1 MDHFKDFSE
10 EELLLNESFHNWVKQ
25 NNPVDIAYWEQWLA
39 KYPEKSRAVQNV
51 RNIILSLS
59 PDEPAV
65 PAHEVAEAWGKLQRT
80 LQVRKQLENRPKPVS
95 GISIKKWYAV
105 AAVFACICI
114 SYVLIEYV
122 WLAEK
127 YIKYATQFGETKDL
141 VLPDGSQVTLNGNT
155 QLEYKERWDE
165 LDNREVWLAGEAYFS
180 VTKAKYKE
188 QIKFIVHTDKLDVEV
203 LGTQFTISNRKKSTQ
218 VVLDEGKIKVRPKAD
233 TAVMF
238 MQPGELLKFC
248 NTRQEIIKKVVNPQ
262 MYSSWKHKKMVF
274 EETSIRELAE
284 RIEFT
289 YGYSVLFADKDLTQ
303 RKLTGTIPSDNL
315 DVLLLTLSKVF
326 DLEIRKEKNQIVI
339 KSNEE

>member
-1 MDHFKDFSE
+1 MDHFQDFSE

-25 NNPVDIAYWEQWLA
+25 ANPVDIAYWEQWLA
-39 KYPEKSRAVQNV
+39 KYPEKNRVVHNV

-59 PDEPAV
+59 PEEPDV
-65 PAHEVAEAWGKLQRT
+65 PPQEVSEAWAT
-80 LQVRKQLENRPKPVS
+80 LQQTLQARKQPVSRHRPVS
-95 GISIKKWYAV
+95 GSRVKKWYAV
-105 AAVFACICI
+105 AAVFAGMCI

-127 YIKYATQFGETKDL
+127 YIAYATRFGETKDL
-141 VLPDGSQVTLNGNT
+141 VLPDGSQVILNGNT
-155 QLEYKERWDE
+155 QLKYKEKWDE
-165 LDNREVWLAGEAYFS
+165 HDNREVWLAGEAYFS
-180 VTKAKYKE
+180 ITKAE
-188 QIKFIVHTDKLDVEV
+188 DTRQIKFIVHTDKLDVEV

-218 VVLDEGKIKVRPKAD
+218 VVLDEGKIKVRQKAD
-233 TAVMF
+233 TTDMF
-238 MQPGELLKFC
+238 MQPGEMLKFC
-248 NTRQEIIKKVVNPQ
+248 NTRQEIIKKMVNPQ

-289 YGYSVLFADKDLTQ
+289 YGYHVLFADKELTQ

-326 DLEIRKEKNQIVI
+326 DLDIRKEKNQIVI
-339 KSNEE
+339 KSN